1 MKTRRTVQEEV
12 LERVFDTQSE
22 DEQRDNEILSRQSGL
37 HRRDVVYRRAALIA
51 REFKCRM
58 TFHPLGK
65 KKRSLF
71 SHFSD

>member
-22 DEQRDNEILSRQSGL
+22 DEQRDNEIFSRQSGL
-37 HRRDVVYRRAALIA
+37 HRRDIYRRAALIA
-51 REFKCRM
+51 RESKRRM

-65 KKRSLF
+65 KRRSLF